1 MRNFAK
7 IKSLANFGREAM
19 ALCTYCVPLYTF
31 ILALFFLNWKGGTK
45 TKLTK
50 NEKQVLYLIPSGADT
65 IITRREIS
73 NITGLTLRRIDET
86 ISRLIINYHIPIVS
100 DRQRGY
106 YIATTEQERARGM
119 SGFNN
124 QIKYM
129 QKRAQAVFE
138 SDLNNWKKEV
148 LEKWVMLIY
157 KISYQISAIMNY

>member
-1 MRNFAK
+1 MN
-7 IKSLANFGREAM
+7 
-19 ALCTYCVPLYTF
+19 
-31 ILALFFLNWKGGTK
+31 
-45 TKLTK
+45 LTK
-50 NEKQVLYLIPSGADT
+50 NEQRVLQLIPSGADK

-73 NITGLTLRRIDET
+73 NITGFPLRRIDET

-148 LEKWVMLIY
+148 L
-157 KISYQISAIMNY
+157 